1 MEICGGYLVRFPLP
15 PPNCNPASSANHGMK
30 SKAGLTNFWRATSDV
45 TRKYHPEAKPAVIAD
60 RAFSGRGS
68 AFRYLSS
75 GALRLSLAKTCRK
88 LNPDC
93 LPSCGRSLLSDYH
106 TRLNENRP
114 SNCACCSF
122 AVEIEAEVNICLMLL
137 LLRQVVQEMS
147 VLWNYDLAQA
157 SFSLQSRSDV
167 STIDVTK
174 KNYE

>member
-1 MEICGGYLVRFPLP
+1 MEICGGDLVRFPLP
-15 PPNCNPASSANHGMK
+15 PPIAILPPV
-30 SKAGLTNFWRATSDV
+30 LTMGWSQKRVLQTSDV